1 MFGSKL
7 GAISLVMPL
16 GGAQPGRNAIEVLT
30 FDARGLRGGTAT
42 PPLLSVSV
50 PALLESTASCLSAV
64 PASPPARTFG
74 PPPTASAH
82 HSTTPVLHSA
92 HSTTPSPP
100 PPLKEIPPCVAQAPT
115 GAPTSEVL
123 KEIPPCVA
131 QAPTGTPASEVLK
144 EIPPCVTAHPHH
156 SITPPLHPPSATCPD
171 VLVGV
176 NQPHHS
182 HPCESVANAVGN

>member
-1 MFGSKL
+1 MEALCVLGIAVATKETAPANGRPETEIKL
-7 GAISLVMPL
+7 ANDFAWFAGDECRPFRWTQGGKPFNPPL
-16 GGAQPGRNAIEVLT
+16 
-30 FDARGLRGGTAT
+30 T
-42 PPLLSVSV
+42 PP
-50 PALLESTASCLSAV
+50 ASEV
-64 PASPPARTFG
+64 
-74 PPPTASAH
+74 
-82 HSTTPVLHSA
+82 
-92 HSTTPSPP
+92 
-100 PPLKEIPPCVAQAPT
+100 LKEIPPCVAQAPT